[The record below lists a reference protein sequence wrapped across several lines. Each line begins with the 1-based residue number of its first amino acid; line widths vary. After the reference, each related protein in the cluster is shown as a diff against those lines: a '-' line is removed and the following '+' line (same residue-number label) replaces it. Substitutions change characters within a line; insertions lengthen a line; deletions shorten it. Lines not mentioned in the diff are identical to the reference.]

1 MSTILIGVVG
11 PCSAGKSS
19 LVEGLKKHGFFARAI
34 AQEHSYVQ
42 DMWKRITN
50 PDILIF
56 LDVSYP
62 LTIERLNLNWTE
74 SEYRIQSRRL
84 DHARNCA
91 DFYLCTDKFS
101 VEKVLDIVLNFISN
115 IRI

>member
-1 MSTILIGVVG
+1 MSNILIGVVG
-11 PCSAGKSS
+11 PCAAGKSS
-19 LVEGLKKHGFFARAI
+19 LVEGLRKCGFIAKAI

-42 DMWKRITN
+42 DMWRRITK

-74 SEYRIQSRRL
+74 AEYRIQCRRL
-84 DHARNCA
+84 DHARNLA
-91 DFYLCTDKFS
+91 DFYLCTDQFS
-101 VEKVLDIVLNFISN
+101 VANVLDIVLNFLSN
-115 IRI
+115 I